1 MKMFSVLFF
10 ALHRSALALHCFSEE
25 LKLEMRKKNTEIFW
39 LNLIA
44 LIFTLHYLG
53 NILANSRAW
62 CF

>member
-1 MKMFSVLFF
+1 MFSILFF
-10 ALHRSALALHCFSEE
+10 ALEESALRGIKAGNEE
-25 LKLEMRKKNTEIFW
+25 ENREFFW

-53 NILANSRAW
+53 NILANNPGW